1 MPWAE
6 LILSLLSSPDPTM
19 PLLLQFISGKGFI
32 IFLCP
37 HQPPRAPCKLSS
49 ISLENSVC
57 HWILLILLFLS
68 PCTLFHP
75 LHSRPL
81 LIQFL
86 IISCMGSCST
96 FHFKFYT
103 TIRVNFLVSH
113 ICTSL
118 IIPFMNFR
126 GKFSV
131 LELGRHAHHELCPST
146 IPNTSPCHW
155 CVLALD
161 WHWIRVLPF
170 LQECQALSDFPPGF
184 SLPEMLLHLCA
195 PGWLP
200 ITIQDSAPVLPPLRG
215 GSSSRLCVPPP
226 FHLFMHLWS

>member
-1 MPWAE
+1 MPMQTVPACPG
-6 LILSLLSSPDPTM
+6 LNSFFLSY
-19 PLLLQFISGKGFI
+19 LLQIQ
-32 IFLCP
+32 LCP
-37 HQPPRAPCKLSS
+37 SSYSSFQGRVSSFSFVHTSHPEPPASCLP
-49 ISLENSVC
+49 SVWKIPSVTESC
-57 HWILLILLFLS
+57 LFCFFLS

-86 IISCMGSCST
+86 IISCLGSCST

-146 IPNTSPCHW
+146 IPNTSPCH
-155 CVLALD
+155 
-161 WHWIRVLPF
+161 
-170 LQECQALSDFPPGF
+170 
-184 SLPEMLLHLCA
+184 
-195 PGWLP
+195 
-200 ITIQDSAPVLPPLRG
+200 
-215 GSSSRLCVPPP
+215 
-226 FHLFMHLWS
+226 